1 MSVTKN
7 FIWSQKGD
15 FRWLCVSVSPHRCYS
30 SVLCIRAHSHSH
42 TALSRDDTPPCPGT
56 AHISTYNLVHTILWD
71 TLYQQIKMWFRTLI
85 TSIKTKVQRGQVG
98 LVTDSLLLYYIFF
111 NLKWQYIFLL
121 KYLQTDLFTWYVIFL
136 KENRYPL
143 PCNKVQ
149 IWKIWR
155 IKREILK
162 GGLTCF

>member
-7 FIWSQKGD
+7 FIGSQKGD
-15 FRWLCVSVSPHRCYS
+15 FKWLCVSVSSHRYYS
-30 SVLCIRAHSHSH
+30 SALCIRAHSHSH
-42 TALSRDDTPPCPGT
+42 TALSRDDTPPCLGT

-121 KYLQTDLFTWYVIFL
+121 KYFILICLPGMLYFLRKIDTRCHVTKYKYGKFEGL
-136 KENRYPL
+136 KERF
-143 PCNKVQ
+143 
-149 IWKIWR
+149 WR
-155 IKREILK
+155 VV
-162 GGLTCF
+162 